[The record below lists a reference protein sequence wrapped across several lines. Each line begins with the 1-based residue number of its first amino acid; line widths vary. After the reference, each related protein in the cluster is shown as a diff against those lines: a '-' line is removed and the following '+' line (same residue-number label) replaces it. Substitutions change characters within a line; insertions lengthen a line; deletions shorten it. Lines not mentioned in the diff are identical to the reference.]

1 VFNIIETIGQQVKAT
16 GLANINDEGET
27 NMSKATKD
35 EQYVPTSSRSFA
47 GLIVTVS
54 IVANI
59 IILLLFFSPIGY
71 QGEVH
76 FDLSLLP
83 RMNAIFNS
91 FTFIFLLG
99 ALFAIL
105 RKNVKVHKALV
116 LAAFASTLLF
126 LITYLTFHY
135 ISPETAKFG
144 GQGIVRPIYFFILI
158 THSVLAAIIVPLALF
173 SVVWGWTMQVQKHR
187 KIARWTMPIWL
198 YVSFTGVL
206 VYLFMAPYY

>member
-1 VFNIIETIGQQVKAT
+1 
-16 GLANINDEGET
+16 
-27 NMSKATKD
+27 MSKATKD
-35 EQYVPTSSRSFA
+35 EQYVPTTRRNFA

-99 ALFAIL
+99 ALFAIIK
-105 RKNVKVHKALV
+105 KNVKVHKALV

-144 GQGIVRPIYFFILI
+144 GEGIVRPIYFFILI
-158 THSVLAAIIVPLALF
+158 THSFLAAVIVPLALF
-173 SVVWGWTMQVQKHR
+173 SVVWGWTMQVEKHR